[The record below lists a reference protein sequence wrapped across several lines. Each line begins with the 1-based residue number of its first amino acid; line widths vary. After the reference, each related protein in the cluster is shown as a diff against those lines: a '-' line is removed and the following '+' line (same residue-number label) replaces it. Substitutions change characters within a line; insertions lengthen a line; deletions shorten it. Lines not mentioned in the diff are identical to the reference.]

1 LGGETAG
8 ASHSVKAM
16 ADAVLTIPMQNGVES
31 LNVAMTAVLVAYQG
45 HQH

>member
-1 LGGETAG
+1 
-8 ASHSVKAM
+8 
-16 ADAVLTIPMQNGVES
+16 MQNGVES